1 MASAK
6 QPGTKKPEAQDNE
19 GRKYLELL
27 INASNQRNTW
37 RSISMLL
44 LVLAVALLWALVQTT
59 KALPVRLITYEMA
72 TGSNMIE
79 VGPNGEGS
87 KDYLAHIAEADLKLF
102 TDWMPD
108 TVEKR
113 FKGLSHRMTPEL
125 HAQLFI
131 SLNQEA
137 ETYKKARYHQ
147 VFHIR
152 GKQAIGTDTIRLS
165 GILLRYAGETEVMN
179 QPVTYI
185 LQYVWDNGVP
195 GLQAIYPEDKQ
206 REQQEAAEAR
216 AAAAAEAKK

>member
-6 QPGTKKPEAQDNE
+6 QSGLKKPEAQDNE

-44 LVLAVALLWALVQTT
+44 VVLAVALMWALVQTT

-72 TGSNMIE
+72 TGAAQIE
-79 VGPNGEGS
+79 VGPNGEGA
-87 KDYLAHIAEADLKLF
+87 KQYLAHIAEADLKLF

-113 FKGLSHRMTPEL
+113 FKALSHRMTPQL
-125 HAQLFI
+125 HAQLFVT
-131 SLNQEA
+131 LQQEGLD
-137 ETYKKARYHQ
+137 YQKARYHQ
-147 VFHIR
+147 LFHSK
-152 GKQAIGTDTIRLS
+152 GKQVIGNDQVRIS

-185 LQYVWDNGVP
+185 LEYVWDNGVP
-195 GLQAIYPEDKQ
+195 GLQAIYPEDLQKQ
-206 REQQEAAEAR
+206 REE
-216 AAAAAEAKK
+216 AAAAAKAAAEAQ

>member
-6 QPGTKKPEAQDNE
+6 QAGTKKPEAQDNE

-44 LVLAVALLWALVQTT
+44 VVLAVALMWALVQTT

-72 TGSNMIE
+72 TGAAQIE
-79 VGPNGEGS
+79 VGPSGEGA
-87 KDYLAHIAEADLKLF
+87 KEYLAHIAEADLKLF

-108 TVEKR
+108 TVVKR
-113 FKGLSHRMTPEL
+113 FTALSHRMTPQL
-125 HAQLFI
+125 HSQLFV
-131 SLNQEA
+131 SLKQEG
-137 ETYKKARYHQ
+137 EDYKKARYHQ
-147 VFHIR
+147 LFHAR
-152 GKQAIGTDTIRLS
+152 GKQVVGNDQVRIS

-185 LQYVWDNGVP
+185 LEYVWDNGVP
-195 GLQAIYPEDKQ
+195 GLQAIYPEDLKKQ
-206 REQQEAAEAR
+206 KEE
-216 AAAAAEAKK
+216 AAAAAKAAAEAQ